1 LSVFLIPLEHFLNS
15 LQRTSF
21 SSTETIITGI
31 VSGGEKIPPKRHIS
45 HREKKCLG
53 KNWICVR
60 GGDSGV
66 GTMGG
71 VYREHRKKKKEFFL
85 ITWENIGEK
94 KEFFPATLGCRPG
107 SSAPTLLYKII
118 VLPI

>member
-1 LSVFLIPLEHFLNS
+1 
-15 LQRTSF
+15 
-21 SSTETIITGI
+21 
-31 VSGGEKIPPKRHIS
+31 
-45 HREKKCLG
+45 
-53 KNWICVR
+53 
-60 GGDSGV
+60 
-66 GTMGG
+66 MGG